1 MSFCTNCGTQLP
13 DGTKFCTSCGTKVAI
28 GVPQEPPQKPQVRPS
43 EDGRGLVIDA
53 PAGST
58 VEISSDT
65 SAPDTAGEF
74 GGIVWDGDEAPAP
87 QPAPQPQ
94 FQQPQFQQPQPQP
107 QFQQQYQPQPQ
118 KNTFWATVWKY
129 VKGIGITILII
140 AVLLIINKYFQ

>member
-87 QPAPQPQ
+87 QP
-94 FQQPQFQQPQPQP
+94 
-107 QFQQQYQPQPQ
+107 QYQPQPQ
-118 KNTFWATVWKY
+118 KNNFWATVWKY

>member
-74 GGIVWDGDEAPAP
+74 E
-87 QPAPQPQ
+87 
-94 FQQPQFQQPQPQP
+94 
-107 QFQQQYQPQPQ
+107 QQYQPQPQ
-118 KNTFWATVWKY
+118 KNNFWATVWKY

-140 AVLLIINKYFQ
+140 AVLLIINKYFL

>member
-1 MSFCTNCGTQLP
+1 MSFCTNCGTKLP
-13 DGTKFCTSCGTKVAI
+13 DGTRFCTSCGTKVAI
-28 GVPQEPPQKPQVRPS
+28 GVPQEPIQKPQVRPS

-94 FQQPQFQQPQPQP
+94 FQPQYQPQYQPQPQP
-107 QFQQQYQPQPQ
+107 Q
-118 KNTFWATVWKY
+118 KNNFWATVWKY

-140 AVLLIINKYFQ
+140 AILLIINKYFL